1 MDMKTTE
8 EREARMQHW
17 QVRPQK
23 GFKVLGGSARSQVAT
38 MVLAPGESSEEGFNT
53 HQGDQWLF
61 VLAGKGRALVGD
73 QTVEITAGSLVLI
86 EAGEPHRIE
95 NAGEQLL
102 ETLNFY
108 APPEY

>member
-1 MDMKTTE
+1 
-8 EREARMQHW
+8 MQSW
-17 QVRPQK
+17 DIRPQQ
-23 GFKVLGGSARSQVAT
+23 GFKVLGGSVRSEAAT
-38 MVLAPGESSEEGFNT
+38 MVLAPGEASGEGYST

-61 VLAGKGRALVGD
+61 VLAGKGRALIVG
-73 QTVEITAGSLVLI
+73 QAVEVGSGSLVLI

-95 NAGEQLL
+95 NAGEQPL

>member
-1 MDMKTTE
+1 
-8 EREARMQHW
+8 MQNW
-17 QVRPQK
+17 EIRPQQ
-23 GFKVLGGSARSQVAT
+23 GFKVLGGSARSEAAT
-38 MVLAPGESSEEGFNT
+38 MVLAPGEASGEGYST

-61 VLAGKGRALVGD
+61 VLTGEGRALIGG
-73 QTVEITAGSLVLI
+73 QTVEVGSGSLVLI

-95 NAGEQLL
+95 SAGEQPL